1 MGVFF
6 LYGDFIFIVTWPFLC
21 ILEKSSI
28 TKKFDRKVAKC
39 KQYKRIPWNK
49 EHVNCF
55 LTIDCNVNLLLVH
68 KINQKTLLK
77 PSSPETRRMTIAQQQ
92 QKRKILSLRQL
103 LKGKPYCLHSTK
115 QFYTTPQAQIQQKCI
130 FTHCLKNANNLFN
143 HFKEGSRARNNGR
156 STDNVRTDWG
166 VDQSTFRLA
175 GHVDWSQSIVLKMKS
190 VVSIVISM

>member
-1 MGVFF
+1 M
-6 LYGDFIFIVTWPFLC
+6 TWPFLC

-77 PSSPETRRMTIAQQQ
+77 PSSPEPWRMTIAQQQ
-92 QKRKILSLRQL
+92 QKRKILSLGQL
-103 LKGKPYCLHSTK
+103 LRENHIACTPQSNSIRRPRPRPKSNSNAFPHIAWKMPTIFWTISRKEARTREAVISFHNSKQTETLFQIYISWGNTYPPYLLQFKQHST
-115 QFYTTPQAQIQQKCI
+115 YWYLYIPCT
-130 FTHCLKNANNLFN
+130 
-143 HFKEGSRARNNGR
+143 
-156 STDNVRTDWG
+156 
-166 VDQSTFRLA
+166 
-175 GHVDWSQSIVLKMKS
+175 
-190 VVSIVISM
+190 